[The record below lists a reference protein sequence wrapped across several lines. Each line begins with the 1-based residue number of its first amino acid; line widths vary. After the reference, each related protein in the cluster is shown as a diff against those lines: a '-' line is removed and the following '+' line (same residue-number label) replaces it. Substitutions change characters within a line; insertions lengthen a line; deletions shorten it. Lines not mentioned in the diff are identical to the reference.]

1 MPQTTASRDRADL
14 LRNRVATVR
23 KAHSVARARA
33 RARARAQALEI
44 EPPPYSHLGV
54 LGIADHFPAMV
65 AAQDVDRHLLGSLEQ
80 ALLRVE
86 HELAS
91 GWPPAAK

>member
-1 MPQTTASRDRADL
+1 MPQTTASRARADL
-14 LRNRVATVR
+14 LRKRIATVR
-23 KAHSVARARA
+23 KAHSA
-33 RARARAQALEI
+33 ARARAQALEI
-44 EPPPYSHLGV
+44 DPPPYSHLGV

-91 GWPPAAK
+91 GWPPADG